1 MSNVHQIHKQ
11 DTLGEE
17 EKRLDDACNWLAKID
32 RVLSEEE
39 KSALQT
45 WFSLN
50 PNNVNVLL
58 EVAHLWDKME
68 NLTRLSDL
76 FPQTS
81 VSFTKKYSTWL
92 STMAASIMLVICV
105 GFYLNDFNLSFLYKN
120 QPSVVVAMQMNYQTG
135 VGESNTISLPDNSK
149 IVLNTNSFVQVRYT
163 ASARIIDLQRG
174 EIHIDVAHDKTR
186 PLSVIA
192 GGKVIQ
198 AVGTAFNVEV
208 RNELVELIVTD
219 GKVLVAK
226 THKDKEKLEPDEI
239 GKRLPANSMAIS
251 KGEKVNLDLTGN
263 TVETIIKINPVEVA
277 ESLSW
282 RQGNLIFRGE
292 SLADAM
298 AEISRYTNIEF
309 ELSSDKK
316 LQEVQ
321 VAGMFK
327 TGDVTGLLEVLTNN
341 FNISYKKVGNNKI
354 ILNYVKLIGVF
365 TSLIFRVLE

>member
-1 MSNVHQIHKQ
+1 MSNIHHIHKQ
-11 DTLGEE
+11 DIIDAE
-17 EKRLDDACNWLAKID
+17 EKRLDDASAWLAKLD
-32 RVLSEEE
+32 RELTEQE

-45 WFSLN
+45 WLSLDAKN
-50 PNNVNVLL
+50 TDVLL
-58 EVAHLWDKME
+58 EVAHLWDKMDD
-68 NLTRLSDL
+68 LSRLSDL

-81 VSFTKKYSTWL
+81 TKTSKKYSTWL
-92 STMAASIMLVICV
+92 SAMAASVVFAITFGV
-105 GFYLNDFNLSFLYKN
+105 YQNDFNFSLFDRTKQSA
-120 QPSVVVAMQMNYQTG
+120 VVAMQMNYQTG
-135 VGESNTISLPDNSK
+135 VGESNTINLPDNSK

-219 GKVLVAK
+219 GKVLVATKNNDIAK
-226 THKDKEKLEPDEI
+226 TEIDEI
-239 GKRLPANSMAIS
+239 GKKLPENSMAIS
-251 KGEKVNLDLTGN
+251 KGEKVDLDLTGN
-263 TVETIIKINPVEVA
+263 NIEKIIKVDAIEVA
-277 ESLSW
+277 ERLSW

-298 AEISRYTNIEF
+298 AEISRYTNIKF
-309 ELSSDKK
+309 ELSTDKQ
-316 LQEVQ
+316 LQQVQ

-341 FNISYKKVGNNKI
+341 FNISYTRVGNDKI
-354 ILNYVKLIGVF
+354 ILNYAG
-365 TSLIFRVLE
+365 